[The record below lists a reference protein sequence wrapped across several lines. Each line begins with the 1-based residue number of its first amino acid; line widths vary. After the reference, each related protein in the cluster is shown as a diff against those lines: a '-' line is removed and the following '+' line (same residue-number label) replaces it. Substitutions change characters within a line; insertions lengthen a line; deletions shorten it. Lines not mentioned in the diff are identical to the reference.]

1 MLTEFAKTAKSV
13 NIARCGLFPA
23 NQQKPPRQLFS
34 ADGKT
39 DENVKI
45 KEKVRGSR
53 KIEPD
58 AGKTA
63 ILFYIII

>member
-13 NIARCGLFPA
+13 NIARCGLFPV
-23 NQQKPPRQLFS
+23 NHQKTPRQLLS

-39 DENVKI
+39 DKNI
-45 KEKVRGSR
+45 KKHKKVRGSR
-53 KIEPD
+53 KIDPD

-63 ILFYIII
+63 ILFYIIT